1 MDKEKLLLLFALIG
15 AFLLILSAA
24 VQSKALEVKQTQTS
38 VTSSLK
44 VVGGSSEITN
54 GKVVLQPTYNP
65 QQ

>member
-1 MDKEKLLLLFALIG
+1 MDKEKLLLLLALIG